1 MNRNEARSFLL
12 GGARRFRSE
21 TVKVQLPGEAV
32 SLEVEV
38 RQPTYADQQRIIRAG
53 GGYAQ
58 GGKESQVDGLA
69 IGFEATL
76 LCTYVDGVRLFDE
89 ADRKALLEMPGCSEL
104 VQAVSAVVMKLIAST
119 PTEKDAE
126 KN

>member
-12 GGARRFRSE
+12 GGGRRFRSE

-53 GGYAQ
+53 NAQ

-104 VQAVSAVVMKLIAST
+104 VQAVSAVVMKLIAAT